1 MAGAWWTKIGLLGE
15 KAVNDTATLPT
26 VEANLFLI
34 TGGPIL
40 MTSLIGELATVMS
53 ANATECKFQAV
64 PTAGT
69 ATTRDLCTAEDIQ
82 GFAAD
87 DLIGLTGINTDALLP
102 TAVRGSSGSIE
113 GMTMPVVLPAGA
125 LRLDIDAP
133 GQTTGSIIWTLR
145 YVPLS
150 PDSRVVSAQLCIFGR
165 PSGRC

>member
-1 MAGAWWTKIGLLGE
+1 MAGAWWTKVGILGE
-15 KAVNDTATLPT
+15 KAINDTATLPT
-26 VEANLFLI
+26 VSADLFLI

-40 MTSLIGELATVMS
+40 VTSLIGEIAAVMS
-53 ANATECKFQAV
+53 ANATSCKFQAV

-82 GFAAD
+82 GFAAG
-87 DLIGLTGINTDALLP
+87 DLVGLSGVNTDALIP

-113 GMTMPVVLPAGA
+113 GMTMPVVLPVGA
-125 LRLDIDAP
+125 LHLDIAAP

-150 PDSRVVSAQLCIFGR
+150 PDSRVVSA
-165 PSGRC
+165 